1 MVTSHNFKVKK
12 LYRFI
17 IELLYINGLQF
28 NDEKYYDHYYKA
40 FEEII
45 KDLT

>member
-1 MVTSHNFKVKK
+1 MS
-12 LYRFI
+12 
-17 IELLYINGLQF
+17 YINGLEL
-28 NDEKYYDHYYKA
+28 NNEKYYDHYYKA